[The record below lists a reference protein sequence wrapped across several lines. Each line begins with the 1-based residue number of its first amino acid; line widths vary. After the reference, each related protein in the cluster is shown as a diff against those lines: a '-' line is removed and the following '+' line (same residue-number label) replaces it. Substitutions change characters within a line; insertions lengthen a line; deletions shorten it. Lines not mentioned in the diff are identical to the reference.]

1 MINNNEDYIILAKY
15 ELSDIYYIISTLARP
30 ELIPQQTAN
39 MLEFIEKKLYE
50 HGEKKS

>member
-1 MINNNEDYIILAKY
+1 MENNEINVILTRY
-15 ELSDIYYIISTLARP
+15 ELSDIYHIISTLARP

-50 HGEKKS
+50 HGEEKS